1 MSFLLTESLPV
12 KHYGHKI
19 KEVKK
24 RRNPSIFKQT
34 LLVSDIR
41 NLKIT
46 VWSMPVYND
55 VRK

>member
-1 MSFLLTESLPV
+1 MSFLLTESLRI

-24 RRNPSIFKQT
+24 RRKPSIFKQT
-34 LLVSDIR
+34 LLVSDIG

>member
-1 MSFLLTESLPV
+1 MSFLLTESLPI

-24 RRNPSIFKQT
+24 RRKPSIFKQT

-46 VWSMPVYND
+46 VWSMSVYND

>member
-1 MSFLLTESLPV
+1 MSFLLTESLPI

-19 KEVKK
+19 KEVKR
-24 RRNPSIFKQT
+24 RRNPSIFKQI

-46 VWSMPVYND
+46 VWGMPVYND